1 MKYILAFL
9 LLMPFVIAATVDQ
22 VDVNLVNYNPVPV
35 IPGDSFDITLEVE
48 NNNAENVTVE
58 IKARPDD
65 PFFSEDNGRETI
77 ILDAGESEEVT
88 FRIGVE
94 GDTTKTEEELE
105 FEYCINN
112 ECDDIRFD
120 IKIQKR
126 IILNVEKVELVP
138 ETVAPGESALLKI
151 TLENIGSSL
160 IKDVIVS
167 LDLTEIPFSPVSSTS
182 RSIDTIEGN
191 SMEVVEFN
199 IIALPD
205 AVSGIYKVNM
215 HLTFFDESNELHE
228 KDELISLRVSSP
240 PELSIIVDSNVIIE
254 QTNEIIV
261 KFVNTGLGNIK
272 FLDVRLMPSD
282 DYELLSNNHVYI
294 GDVDSD
300 DFETVEFSIFLKNKI
315 KTLPLSVR
323 YMDDNNEEYN
333 DFINVKLNAYTE
345 EEAKELGLIKTN
357 RTSMIITV
365 IVTLAILF
373 FIIRR
378 LRKRR

>member
-1 MKYILAFL
+1 MKYILTFL

-22 VDVNLVNYNPVPV
+22 VDVNLVSYNPVPV

-48 NNNAENVTVE
+48 NNNADNVTVE

-182 RSIDTIEGN
+182 RSIDSIEGN
-191 SMEVVEFN
+191 SREVVEFN

-205 AVSGIYKVNM
+205 AVRS
-215 HLTFFDESNELHE
+215 
-228 KDELISLRVSSP
+228 
-240 PELSIIVDSNVIIE
+240 
-254 QTNEIIV
+254 
-261 KFVNTGLGNIK
+261 
-272 FLDVRLMPSD
+272 
-282 DYELLSNNHVYI
+282 
-294 GDVDSD
+294 
-300 DFETVEFSIFLKNKI
+300 
-315 KTLPLSVR
+315 
-323 YMDDNNEEYN
+323 EE
-333 DFINVKLNAYTE
+333 
-345 EEAKELGLIKTN
+345 
-357 RTSMIITV
+357 R
-365 IVTLAILF
+365 
-373 FIIRR
+373 
-378 LRKRR
+378 